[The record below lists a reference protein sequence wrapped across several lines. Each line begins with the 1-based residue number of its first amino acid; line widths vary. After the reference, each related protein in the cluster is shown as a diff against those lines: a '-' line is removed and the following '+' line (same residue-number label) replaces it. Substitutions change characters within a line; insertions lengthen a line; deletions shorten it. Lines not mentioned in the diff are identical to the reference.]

1 MSGSNKIVWSEGMF
15 LRPQHF
21 QQHDRYL
28 ERLIESRAGML
39 RPHAYGATSLII
51 DEQALS
57 LGKLAIASARGV
69 LPDGTPFDFPA
80 TDEPPTPLDL
90 PEDLDNEEVLLA
102 LPLRREG
109 LADALRAEDPLS
121 LARYRI
127 SEVDVR
133 DASAD
138 PSPGEGAMPVEV
150 GQLRLKLMLASED
163 AAAYTT
169 LGVALANERTAEGQ
183 ISLDPN
189 FVPPC
194 LDYRASAVL
203 SGYVQEIE
211 RLLRQKGDG
220 LGGRVSEAGR
230 GTGAA
235 EFAEFL
241 RLQVI
246 NRFEP
251 LFLHYA
257 STATVHPE
265 TIYCTAVQL
274 AGELATFTRGAR
286 RPIEFPVYRHDA
298 LAESFAPV
306 MVELRRAL
314 TEVEQPNAVPL
325 PLEARRFG
333 IHVAAVNDPELI
345 KSASFILAVNAQ
357 MPVEKLRQAFP
368 RQVKVGPRE
377 LIRQLVNAHLPGIT
391 VTALPVTPR
400 QIPYHAGAIY
410 FELDRGSDYWAQLE
424 SPGGFAFHVAGE
436 FPGMEMEFWAIRE

>member
-1 MSGSNKIVWSEGMF
+1 M
-15 LRPQHF
+15 R
-21 QQHDRYL
+21 D
-28 ERLIESRAGML
+28 
-39 RPHAYGATSLII
+39 
-51 DEQALS
+51 
-57 LGKLAIASARGV
+57 
-69 LPDGTPFDFPA
+69 
-80 TDEPPTPLDL
+80 
-90 PEDLDNEEVLLA
+90 
-102 LPLRREG
+102 
-109 LADALRAEDPLS
+109 EDPLS

-138 PSPGEGAMPVEV
+138 PTPGEGAAPVEV
-150 GQLRLKLMLASED
+150 GQLRLKLMLSSED

-169 LGVALANERTAEGQ
+169 MGVSIANERNADGLVSVNPGY
-183 ISLDPN
+183 I
-189 FVPPC
+189 PPC
-194 LDYRASAVL
+194 LDYRASPVL
-203 SGYVQEIE
+203 VGYVQEIE
-211 RLLRQKGDG
+211 RLLRQKGDA

-257 STATVHPE
+257 STAAVHPE
-265 TIYCTAVQL
+265 TIYCAAVQL
-274 AGELATFTRGAR
+274 AGELATFTRSGR

-298 LAESFAPV
+298 LAESFGPV

-314 TEVEQPNAVPL
+314 TEVEQPTAVPL

-345 KSASFILAVNAQ
+345 KSASFVLAVSAQ
-357 MPVEKLRQAFP
+357 MPADKLRQAFP

-377 LIRQLVNAHLPGIT
+377 LIRQLVNAHLPGIRVNT
-391 VTALPVTPR
+391 LPVTPR
-400 QIPYHAGAIY
+400 QIPYHAGATY
-410 FELDRGSDYWAQLE
+410 FELDRGSDYWTQLE
-424 SPGGFAFHVAGE
+424 SPSGFAFHVAGE